1 MEPVDPAGARPVIPF
16 RIGFKMSHSGPWPR
30 PIGAS
35 LFGGLLSLFR
45 GLWLTLGSLALFLTS
60 SGAQEDLDRGKTP
73 VQLYASGCATE
84 TSQGHTQSL
93 AARPPDNGWPLDS
106 ARARPH
112 VHRMSA
118 LRETRGVVVVRCLHC
133 GREGSLSRTTLVR
146 FGLDPN
152 APIAAY
158 VKRLRCSKCGSS
170 SVMAKRT
177 TQPNTEQDRRK
188 RRA

>member
-1 MEPVDPAGARPVIPF
+1 M
-16 RIGFKMSHSGPWPR
+16 
-30 PIGAS
+30 
-35 LFGGLLSLFR
+35 
-45 GLWLTLGSLALFLTS
+45 
-60 SGAQEDLDRGKTP
+60 
-73 VQLYASGCATE
+73 
-84 TSQGHTQSL
+84 
-93 AARPPDNGWPLDS
+93 
-106 ARARPH
+106 
-112 VHRMSA
+112 MSA

-133 GREGSLSRTTLVR
+133 AHEGSLSRTALVR